1 MPNELNIEQQIR
13 EAMERGDFDNLKG
26 KGKPLYLDAY
36 FATPEDMRMAHALLR
51 SNDYVPEE
59 VEMLIEI
66 ARLKAEIKETTDEEK
81 RSDLTRLLHKKSLA
95 LTIAL
100 EKYKRKR

>member
-13 EAMERGDFDNLKG
+13 EAMARGDFDNLKR
-26 KGKPLYLDAY
+26 KGKPLDLEAY
-36 FATPEDMRMAHALLR
+36 FATPEELRMAHSILK
-51 SNDYVPEE
+51 SNDFVPEE
-59 VEMLIEI
+59 VEMLKEI
-66 ARLKAEIKETTDEEK
+66 ARLKQEIASETDAAKAAEMVAV
-81 RSDLTRLLHKKSLA
+81 LHDKNLA